1 MSEFRSGIDSIGLL
15 SALERRKRF
24 NYCFSTTLSV
34 SRRGAPSLCLSRD
47 SMENIKRPTCSCM
60 GAATQEFD
68 DGGMEE
74 EKPARS
80 K

>member
-15 SALERRKRF
+15 SALECRKRF
-24 NYCFSTTLSV
+24 NYWLFATLSV
-34 SRRGAPSLCLSRD
+34 SRRSFVAVFIARCDGEHQAR
-47 SMENIKRPTCSCM
+47 SCM

-68 DGGMEE
+68 DGGGMEE